1 MGHRAASRAQHSG
14 RAEGR
19 RKRVHTAQPES
30 RSDLPREPRRGFWT
44 PSLLALIVIGTL
56 LRLYYL
62 GQPMRYDESV
72 TYLYFAAG
80 SWGHAISSYTY
91 PNNHVFHTLLVK
103 VCVALFGNDPRVIRL
118 PAIAA
123 GIATIPLT
131 FWVGRRL
138 FGSAAAYV
146 AAALVATSGAL
157 VLYSTNARGYTMIC
171 AASLA
176 LAALLLRL
184 RDRSSARLWMATI
197 IVTSLGLWTIP
208 VMVFPAGGLALWFV
222 LSAVRDETTGG
233 RANVKSMAGAVAA
246 TAVVT
251 TLLYSP
257 IIAHSGI
264 DALVGNSF
272 VRASPWSAFI
282 VQLPSSIKPTV
293 AGWTLGL
300 PLAGSALV
308 AACAFVGLLNERR
321 TSGMRVS
328 MAGSMYVWC
337 ALVLLL
343 THRDPFPRVWMFL
356 VAPAAL
362 LSAHGLI
369 QLLSD
374 FASIRDRLVSR
385 AEEASIALAI
395 VLASI
400 LVFSRAVVRSRD
412 TGTLRDAHTIASA
425 FARTLRPGDRV
436 IAPLPSNAPLAYYF
450 VRQGVDTSY
459 LSSAPDSS
467 SSIFLVVNTDEGF
480 TINTRL
486 AEPILKSVHG
496 ARLLARYASAEVYR
510 LY

>member
-1 MGHRAASRAQHSG
+1 
-14 RAEGR
+14 
-19 RKRVHTAQPES
+19 
-30 RSDLPREPRRGFWT
+30 
-44 PSLLALIVIGTL
+44 
-56 LRLYYL
+56 
-62 GQPMRYDESV
+62 
-72 TYLYFAAG
+72 
-80 SWGHAISSYTY
+80 
-91 PNNHVFHTLLVK
+91 
-103 VCVALFGNDPRVIRL
+103 
-118 PAIAA
+118 
-123 GIATIPLT
+123 
-131 FWVGRRL
+131 
-138 FGSAAAYV
+138 
-146 AAALVATSGAL
+146 
-157 VLYSTNARGYTMIC
+157 
-171 AASLA
+171 
-176 LAALLLRL
+176 
-184 RDRSSARLWMATI
+184 
-197 IVTSLGLWTIP
+197 
-208 VMVFPAGGLALWFV
+208 
-222 LSAVRDETTGG
+222 
-233 RANVKSMAGAVAA
+233 
-246 TAVVT
+246 
-251 TLLYSP
+251 
-257 IIAHSGI
+257 
-264 DALVGNSF
+264 
-272 VRASPWSAFI
+272 
-282 VQLPSSIKPTV
+282 
-293 AGWTLGL
+293 
-300 PLAGSALV
+300 
-308 AACAFVGLLNERR
+308 
-321 TSGMRVS
+321 MRVS